1 MELDTSQMTEEFN
14 RVAKDRILSGDF
26 AKEFMALDHAGP
38 GVQNK
43 LKELYQKASET
54 ELAIG
59 EVKVRKRMG
68 LTLESK
74 TVSIIDVAR
83 VAN

>member
-1 MELDTSQMTEEFN
+1 MTSQYGQLKGSMELDTSQMTEEFN

-68 LTLESK
+68 LGP
-74 TVSIIDVAR
+74 V
-83 VAN
+83 